1 MKHAKDIS
9 TRCNYYIILMPQLI
23 ISWQNKYVF
32 STMVIKTQFWL
43 DTKAESQILV
53 DYSKELELLD
63 NFFIYKSYIR
73 YNSPLAGI
81 IWMGFRAKVIRSE
94 TDLT

>member
-1 MKHAKDIS
+1 
-9 TRCNYYIILMPQLI
+9 
-23 ISWQNKYVF
+23 
-32 STMVIKTQFWL
+32 MVIKTQFWL

-63 NFFIYKSYIR
+63 NFFIYKSHIR